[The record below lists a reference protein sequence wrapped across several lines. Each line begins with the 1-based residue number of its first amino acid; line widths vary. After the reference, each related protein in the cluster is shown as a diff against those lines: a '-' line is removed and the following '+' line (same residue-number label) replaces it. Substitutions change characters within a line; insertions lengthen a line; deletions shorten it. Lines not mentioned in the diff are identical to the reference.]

1 MNYPNDWPRCA
12 CGEPVLDGHLT
23 CGDVACNESDARASA
38 ARKCREPVT
47 GQDLIDWKH
56 DHDRDERKHE

>member
-1 MNYPNDWPRCA
+1 MPRPTEPCPY
-12 CGEPVLDGHLT
+12 CGGDESKCDFSFATERCSQCSEPM
-23 CGDVACNESDARASA
+23 
-38 ARKCREPVT
+38 T